1 MTVGEIRKKII
12 VKINSSELSDKY
24 GVFIDIR
31 SKIRTDL
38 LNYYSTEVGRQEIDD
53 SPHRGLS
60 TEEAV
65 DLLMQ
70 DVDIWINKE
79 LGINA
84 EVAE

>member
-12 VKINSSELSDKY
+12 VKANSSELSDKY
-24 GVFIDIR
+24 DIFLDIR
-31 SKIRTDL
+31 NKIRTDL

-84 EVAE
+84 EITE

>member
-12 VKINSSELSDKY
+12 VKANSSELSDKY

>member
-1 MTVGEIRKKII
+1 MTVGEIRKRII
-12 VKINSSELSDKY
+12 VKINSSELRDKY